1 MSNGEAVLAK
11 SRGARKEKYMK
22 FLDVPQSGSIAG
34 TTHSHNRA
42 GQYTRNRRS
51 PVQPVGT
58 GRRAFIRSK
67 FGAASTSWSTLTSAE
82 QAAWTT
88 YADGHPITDSL
99 GQSIKLTGHQMYVA
113 VNTQLQ
119 NCAQAQSSVPPVDAT
134 VFAPVL
140 TVFTAVASTGVVT
153 ITMSVSGGAAD
164 FILVAFARPQGSGRS
179 QVSAYWQADVLPGNS
194 VGNATEGT
202 KVVAQFG
209 ALVAGQRLFL
219 KLTPVNQYGVTG
231 TPLIKFAT
239 VT

>member
-1 MSNGEAVLAK
+1 
-11 SRGARKEKYMK
+11 MK

-42 GQYTRNRRS
+42 GQYTRNRRA

-58 GRRAFIRSK
+58 GRRAFIRAA
-67 FGAASTSWSTLTSAE
+67 FGAASTGWSGLTGAQ

-88 YADGHPITDSL
+88 YADGHPIVDSL

-113 VNTQLQ
+113 INTQLH
-119 NCAQAQSSVPPVDAT
+119 NVGQAASVTPPVSA
-134 VFAPVL
+134 VVVAPVV
-140 TVFTAVASTGVVT
+140 TVYTAVAATGVVT
-153 ITMSVSGGAAD
+153 ITMTASGGASD
-164 FILVAFARPQGSGRS
+164 FILVAFARPQGPGRN
-179 QVSAYWQADVLPGNS
+179 QVSAYWQADSLPGNS
-194 VGNATEGT
+194 LGNATEGS

-209 ALVAGQRLFL
+209 ALVVGQRLFL

-231 TPLIKFAT
+231 TPFIKFAT

>member
-1 MSNGEAVLAK
+1 
-11 SRGARKEKYMK
+11 MK

-58 GRRAFIRSK
+58 GRRAFIRSA
-67 FGAASTSWSTLTSAE
+67 FGAASTAWSGLTSTQ
-82 QAAWTT
+82 QAAWAT
-88 YADGHPITDSL
+88 YADGHPIVDSL

-113 VNTQLQ
+113 ISTQLQ
-119 NCAQAQSSVPPVDAT
+119 NVGVTPTTAPPVSSAT
-134 VFAPVL
+134 VAPVV
-140 TVFTAVASTGVVT
+140 TVYTAVASTGIVT
-153 ITMSVSGGAAD
+153 ITMTVSATAAD

-179 QVSAYWQADVLPGNS
+179 QVSAYWQADHLPGNS
-194 VGNATEGT
+194 VGNATEGA
-202 KVVAQFG
+202 KVIAQFG
-209 ALVAGQRLFL
+209 ALVVGQRLFL

-231 TPLIKFAT
+231 TPLIKFVT

>member
-1 MSNGEAVLAK
+1 
-11 SRGARKEKYMK
+11 MK

-67 FGAASTSWSTLTSAE
+67 FGAASTSWSTLTSTE
-82 QAAWTT
+82 QAAWQT
-88 YADGHPITDSL
+88 YADSHPITDSL

-113 VNTQLQ
+113 INTQLQ
-119 NCAQAQSSVPPVDAT
+119 NCGQAQSSVPPVDAT
-134 VFAPVL
+134 VVAPVL
-140 TVFTAVASTGVVT
+140 TVYTAVASTGVVT
-153 ITMSVSGGAAD
+153 ITMTASGTSSD
-164 FILVAFARPQGSGRS
+164 FILVAFARPQSSGRS

-194 VGNATEGT
+194 IGNATEGT

-231 TPLIKFAT
+231 TPLITFAT

>member
-1 MSNGEAVLAK
+1 
-11 SRGARKEKYMK
+11 MK

-58 GRRAFIRSK
+58 GRRAFIRSA
-67 FGAASTSWSTLTSAE
+67 FGAASTGWSALTATV

-113 VNTQLQ
+113 VATQLH
-119 NCAQAQSSVPPVDAT
+119 NCVAAAPTAPPISSSVA
-134 VFAPVL
+134 APVL
-140 TVFTAVASTGVVT
+140 TVFTAVASTGIVT
-153 ITMSVSGGAAD
+153 ITMTVSGASTD
-164 FILVAFARPQGSGRS
+164 FILVAFARPQGSGRN
-179 QVSAYWQADVLPGNS
+179 QVTAYWQASVLPGNS
-194 VGNATEGT
+194 TGNATTGALVT
-202 KVVAQFG
+202 AQFG

-239 VT
+239 VS